1 MSGDEPHRDR
11 RVRFTSASK
20 EKFGKWAEGA
30 SIEDLDLAGG
40 VLFSVTEGTW
50 RDTYEYYPDVF
61 HPFIWHIV
69 IRRGLI
75 MSLKFAQEYPDYVQ
89 LIYIGEP

>member
-1 MSGDEPHRDR
+1 MSGDEPHRDK
-11 RVRFTSASK
+11 RVRFTRASD
-20 EKFGKWAEGA
+20 ERFGKWAEDA
-30 SIEDLDLAGG
+30 SAEDFDLAGR
-40 VLFSVTEGTW
+40 VLLSVTDGTW
-50 RDTYEYYPDVF
+50 RDTCECHPDVF

-75 MSLKFAQEYPDYVQ
+75 LSLKFAQEYPDYVQ